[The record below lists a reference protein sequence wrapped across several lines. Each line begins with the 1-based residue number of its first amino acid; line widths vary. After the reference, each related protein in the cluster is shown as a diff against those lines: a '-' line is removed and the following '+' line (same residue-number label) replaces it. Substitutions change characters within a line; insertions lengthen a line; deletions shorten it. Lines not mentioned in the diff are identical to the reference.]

1 MMKTLPNARS
11 IRNTMMAVAA
21 VSAMALPLLASAS
34 TSNISVAFD
43 KTELES
49 TKGQERLYAKMK
61 NASRKLCGSS
71 NIQVTGSLSTSTAND
86 ECFEG
91 TLTAAVQRL
100 DNPAIT
106 ALHSK

>member
-11 IRNTMMAVAA
+11 IRNTMMAVAV
-21 VSAMALPLLASAS
+21 VSALVLPLLDSAS
-34 TSNISVAFD
+34 TSNISVAFG
-43 KTELES
+43 KTELDS
-49 TKGQERLYAKMK
+49 TQGQERVYAKMK
-61 NASRKLCGSS
+61 NVSRKLCGSS